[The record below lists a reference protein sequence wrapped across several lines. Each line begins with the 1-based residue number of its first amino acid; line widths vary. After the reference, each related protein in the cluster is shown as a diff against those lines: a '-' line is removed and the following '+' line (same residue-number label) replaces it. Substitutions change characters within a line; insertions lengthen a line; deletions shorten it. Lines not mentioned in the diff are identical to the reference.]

1 MLSKNDI
8 VNIAY
13 SNELYYSTEFCLS
26 GRTVIVFSVYS
37 LEGLKTFKEQL
48 KNYFVEKVIDPHNEN
63 YLIGVMI

>member
-13 SNELYYSTEFCLS
+13 SNELYYSTEFYLS

-48 KNYFVEKVIDPHNEN
+48 KNYFVEKVIDSHNEN

>member
-37 LEGLKTFKEQL
+37 LEGLK
-48 KNYFVEKVIDPHNEN
+48 NSRSS
-63 YLIGVMI
+63 